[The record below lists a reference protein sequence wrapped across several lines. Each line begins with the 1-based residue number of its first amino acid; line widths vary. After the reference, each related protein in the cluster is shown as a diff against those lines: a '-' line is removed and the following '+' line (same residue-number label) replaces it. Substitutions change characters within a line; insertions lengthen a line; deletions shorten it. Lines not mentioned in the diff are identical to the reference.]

1 MKLEYNTI
9 KSPAIEN
16 ANQIT
21 SDNHINATHKIPIG
35 ALVELESGVRLFVIE
50 HTYDCDGEP
59 LYNLTHNITDY
70 LAVKEKSQ
78 DLKTDFLTKQL
89 NLYYKGRLHG
99 MTSGAYLESDL
110 KEI

>member
-21 SDNHINATHKIPIG
+21 SKSHTDATHKIPVG
-35 ALVELESGVRLFVIE
+35 ALVELESGVRLFVIK

-70 LAVKEKSQ
+70 WAIKEKSQ
-78 DLKTDFLTKQL
+78 DPKTDFLTRQL
-89 NLYYKGRLHG
+89 NIYYKGRLHG
-99 MTSGAYLESDL
+99 MTSGAYLESAL